1 MESKEILRVVEAVQN
16 EKNVDAE
23 DVFEALETALAVAA
37 RRSFDN
43 RLDISI
49 CVEIDR
55 KTGEYSTYRQWQVVD
70 DDDAS
75 FVSSDSQILLS
86 LAREADKSLNPGDYL
101 EKQVDNAPFGR
112 ISAHTAKQVIVQKLR
127 EAERSRIVSLYKDK
141 VGTLIMGNAKRED
154 HTGLYVDL
162 GNNGEGFIPRSD
174 LIPRDIIRPGN
185 RVRAYLKE
193 VSEEM
198 RGPQLIMSRTAPE
211 FLIKLFELEVPEV
224 GQGLIEIKGASR
236 DPGLRAKIAV
246 YSKDSRLDPVGACVG
261 MRGARVQ
268 AVSNELAGERVDI
281 ISWDEDFGRYV
292 VNVMAPAAITSIVV
306 EEELKQI
313 DIVVEEEKLSQ
324 VIGRGGQNVRLA
336 SQLLGWKL
344 NVISTQQA
352 EDKNEGEIQDV
363 VQLFKEKLDVD
374 KEVAEILV
382 DEGFDSMEAI
392 AYAESEKLLTIK
404 EFDEQLVEDLKSRA
418 SDALLAIAI
427 SDDDD
432 TTDNVSNDL
441 SKLDHVDEALLLK
454 LVAHGIT
461 NREELAEQAVDDL
474 LEIEGIDESKAADLI
489 MEARIP
495 WFQNT

>member
-1 MESKEILRVVEAVQN
+1 HELHQLDKVVEA
-16 EKNVDAE
+16 
-23 DVFEALETALAVAA
+23 ET
-37 RRSFDN
+37 
-43 RLDISI
+43 
-49 CVEIDR
+49 
-55 KTGEYSTYRQWQVVD
+55 
-70 DDDAS
+70 
-75 FVSSDSQILLS
+75 
-86 LAREADKSLNPGDYL
+86 
-101 EKQVDNAPFGR
+101 
-112 ISAHTAKQVIVQKLR
+112 
-127 EAERSRIVSLYKDK
+127 
-141 VGTLIMGNAKRED
+141 
-154 HTGLYVDL
+154 
-162 GNNGEGFIPRSD
+162 
-174 LIPRDIIRPGN
+174 
-185 RVRAYLKE
+185 
-193 VSEEM
+193 
-198 RGPQLIMSRTAPE
+198 
-211 FLIKLFELEVPEV
+211 
-224 GQGLIEIKGASR
+224 
-236 DPGLRAKIAV
+236 
-246 YSKDSRLDPVGACVG
+246 
-261 MRGARVQ
+261 
-268 AVSNELAGERVDI
+268 
-281 ISWDEDFGRYV
+281 
-292 VNVMAPAAITSIVV
+292 
-306 EEELKQI
+306 
-313 DIVVEEEKLSQ
+313 LSQ

-336 SQLLGWKL
+336 SQLLDWKL